1 MMKKKTVRL
10 TLYRYAGKFLFFR
23 IKNRCRE
30 CDISYTILQRLM
42 NEQLRGKPVSLRI
55 VPWLDNFW
63 KVIWRG
69 GWHAPILTVNSK
81 VFSQGRVPDVPKLLS
96 TIGKTLNDTS
106 LIQSGEVKIEKVVSP
121 EKESAITV
129 YFSPAC
135 PHCRWLISYLNNNG
149 IKYSSR
155 DVTLSESA
163 RKDVERLT
171 GRLSIPV
178 IIAKGEIIQ
187 GFDKSRLNDL
197 LGILPENEKPIKSDI
212 QKIIPHFTNSRLRE
226 IHQKAVNILA
236 KNRLNGW
243 TIPSSSLYPHLW
255 NWDSGF
261 ISRGYLHYDPE
272 KAYIE
277 LRSLFAGQWSDGFL
291 PHIIFNPEYTHHFP
305 GRDYWKADNS
315 GKVPAG
321 IFTSGISQ
329 PPVHATMIAKAIK
342 LDPDKERALSFLKE
356 IYPKLKKLHDFYF
369 TERDPYSENLV
380 SIVHPWESG
389 LDNAPLWDEP
399 LAAITDTSE
408 WALSMQQKYDE
419 LAEQG
424 DRPKR
429 TYIEKYSYLIE
440 NMYKNNYNW
449 GKIAENHPF
458 LIQGV
463 LFNSILCKSESDL
476 GKIAEFIGYSA
487 DIHYERAD
495 KVKTAINNKLCDEAE
510 GIYYN
515 FDLVHQKHIKRDTI
529 FSYMPLFAGIPDKDM
544 GKAVLDTLRAHC
556 FCIADMDCVA
566 IPSYDMCQVD
576 FDGEFYWRGPVW
588 ININWYLAQGTRQYG
603 ETQLAEWIENSLI
616 ALTDRN
622 GFYEYYDPDSGRGL
636 GEKDFSW
643 TAALI
648 IDLVAKRLRVR
659 AGKPQV
665 H

>member
-1 MMKKKTVRL
+1 MKKKKTVRL

-30 CDISYTILQRLM
+30 CDISYAILQRLM

-69 GWHAPILTVNSK
+69 GWHAPILTVNEK
-81 VFSQGRVPDVPKLLS
+81 VFSQGNVPDIPKLLS
-96 TIGKTLNDTS
+96 KIGKILNDTS
-106 LIQSGEVKIEKVVSP
+106 LIQLGKVKIEKASGP
-121 EKESAITV
+121 EEDSEITV

-135 PHCRWLISYLNNNG
+135 PHCRQLLSYLDING
-149 IKYSSR
+149 VKYLGK
-155 DVTLSESA
+155 DVTKTESA
-163 RKDVERLT
+163 REDVERLT

-178 IIAKGEIIQ
+178 VVVKGEIIN
-187 GFDKSRLNDL
+187 GFDRNRLKNL
-197 LGILPENEKPIKSDI
+197 IGISADAEKMVKSDVRNL
-212 QKIIPHFTNSRLRE
+212 IPHFTDSRLSKIYQNARN
-226 IHQKAVNILA
+226 VLD

-243 TIPSSSLYPHLW
+243 TMPSNRLYPHLW

-261 ISRGYLHYDPE
+261 IARGYLHYDPE
-272 KAYIE
+272 RAYTE
-277 LRSLFAGQWSDGFL
+277 LRSLFRGQWSDGFL

-305 GRDYWKADNS
+305 GPNYWKAGNS
-315 GKVPAG
+315 GKVPSG

-342 LDPDKERALSFLKE
+342 FDPDKERALSFLKE

-369 TERDPYSENLV
+369 TERDPQSENLV

-408 WALSMQQKYDE
+408 WALSMQKKYDE
-419 LAEQG
+419 LAEKG
-424 DRPKR
+424 NRPKR

-440 NMYKNNYNW
+440 NLYKNNYGW
-449 GKIAENHPF
+449 EKIADNHPF

-463 LFNSILCKSESDL
+463 LFNSILCKSERDL
-476 GKIAEFIGYSA
+476 GEIAEAIGY
-487 DIHYERAD
+487 DHYIHYEKAD
-495 KVKTAINNKLCDEAE
+495 KLKTAINEKLYDETE
-510 GIYYN
+510 NIYYN
-515 FDLVHQKHIKRDTI
+515 FDLVNQRHVKRDTI

-544 GKAVLDTLRAHC
+544 GKRVLDTLRTHC
-556 FCIADMDCVA
+556 FCIVDMDCVA

-576 FDGEFYWRGPVW
+576 FEGEFYWRGPVW
-588 ININWYLAQGTRQYG
+588 VNINWYIAQGLKQYG
-603 ETQLAEWIENSLI
+603 EAELSEWIENSLI
-616 ALTDRN
+616 ALVDRY
-622 GFYEYYDPDSGRGL
+622 GFYEYYDPESGRGL

-648 IDLVAKRLRVR
+648 IDLIAPRLV
-659 AGKPQV
+659 P
-665 H
+665 

>member
-1 MMKKKTVRL
+1 MTKKKTVRL

-23 IKNRCRE
+23 IKNRCKE
-30 CDISYTILQRLM
+30 CDISYAILQRLM
-42 NEQLRGKPVSLRI
+42 NEQLRGKAVSLRI

-69 GWHAPILTVNSK
+69 GWHAPILTVNEK
-81 VFSQGRVPDVPKLLS
+81 VFSQGKVPDIPKLLS
-96 TIGKTLNDTS
+96 KIGKILNDTS
-106 LIQSGEVKIEKVVSP
+106 LIQLGKAKIEKASSP
-121 EKESAITV
+121 EEDSEITV

-135 PHCRWLISYLNNNG
+135 PHCRQLLSYLDTNG
-149 IKYSSR
+149 IKYLGK
-155 DVTLSESA
+155 DVTKTESA
-163 RKDVERLT
+163 REDVERLT

-178 IIAKGEIIQ
+178 VVVKGEIIN
-187 GFDKSRLNDL
+187 GFDRNRLKNL
-197 LGILPENEKPIKSDI
+197 LGISADAEKMVKSDVRNL
-212 QKIIPHFTNSRLRE
+212 IPHFTDSRLSKIYQNARNVLDE
-226 IHQKAVNILA
+226 
-236 KNRLNGW
+236 NRLNGW
-243 TIPSSSLYPHLW
+243 TMPSNRLYPHLW

-272 KAYIE
+272 RAYTE
-277 LRSLFAGQWSDGFL
+277 LRSLFRGQWSDGFL

-305 GRDYWKADNS
+305 GPDYWKAGNS
-315 GKVPAG
+315 GKVPSG

-329 PPVHATMIAKAIK
+329 PPVHATMIVASAK
-342 LDPDKERALSFLKE
+342 LDPDRERALSFLKE
-356 IYPKLKKLHDFYF
+356 IYPKLKKLHDFYL

-408 WALSMQQKYDE
+408 WALSMQKKYDE

-449 GKIAENHPF
+449 GKISGNHPF

-463 LFNSILCKSESDL
+463 LFNSILCKSERDL
-476 GKIAEFIGYSA
+476 GKIAEAIGNDPY
-487 DIHYERAD
+487 IHYERAD
-495 KVKTAINNKLCDEAE
+495 KLKTAINKKLYDETE

-515 FDLVHQKHIKRDTI
+515 FDLVNQGHIKRDTI

-544 GKAVLDTLRAHC
+544 GKRVLDTLRTHC

-588 ININWYLAQGTRQYG
+588 VNINWYLAQGIRQYG
-603 ETQLAEWIENSLI
+603 ETELSDWIENSLI
-616 ALTDRN
+616 TLADRH
-622 GFYEYYDPDSGRGL
+622 GFHEYYDPDSGRGL

-648 IDLVAKRLRVR
+648 IDLIAPRLRNEN
-659 AGKPQV
+659 
-665 H
+665 